1 MREVILDTETTG
13 LDPKLGH
20 RLVEI
25 GAVELVNHTPTGV
38 NYQTYLN
45 PERDVDPGA
54 QEIHGLT
61 NEFLKQ
67 HPTFG
72 DISAEFIDFLS
83 NSTLVIHNAPFDLAF
98 INMELNRLG
107 EPLISSEKVIDTLVL
122 ARKKFPGAQANLDAL
137 CRRFAIENRHRE
149 LHGALVDAAL
159 LADVYIELIGGKEP
173 TLGLSAKKTNS
184 TLAEERTRVY
194 QKPRSFPVSEEELE
208 LHRAFVKTLINPI
221 WDKT

>member
-1 MREVILDTETTG
+1 MREIILDTETTG
-13 LDPKLGH
+13 LDPKMGH

-25 GAVELVNHTPTGV
+25 GAVELINHTPTGV
-38 NYQTYLN
+38 NYQTYIN

-107 EPLISSEKVIDTLVL
+107 EPSISSERVIDTLVL

-173 TLGLSAKKTNS
+173 TLGLSAKKTN
-184 TLAEERTRVY
+184 TVAEDTIRVY
-194 QKPRSFPVSEEELE
+194 QKPRSFPVTEKELE

>member
-1 MREVILDTETTG
+1 MREIILDTETTG
-13 LDPKLGH
+13 LDPKMGH

-25 GAVELVNHTPTGV
+25 GAVELINHTPTGV
-38 NYQTYLN
+38 NYQTYIN

-67 HPTFG
+67 HPTFS

-98 INMELNRLG
+98 INMELDRLG
-107 EPLISSEKVIDTLVL
+107 EPSISSERVIDTLVL

-173 TLGLSAKKTNS
+173 TLGLSAKKTN
-184 TLAEERTRVY
+184 TVAEDTKRVY
-194 QKPRSFPVSEEELE
+194 QKPRSFPVTEEELE
-208 LHRAFVKTLINPI
+208 LHRAFVKTLTNPI

>member
-1 MREVILDTETTG
+1 MSETESAQQPLDDGEDERGPILD
-13 LDPKLGH
+13 
-20 RLVEI
+20 
-25 GAVELVNHTPTGV
+25 
-38 NYQTYLN
+38 QTYIN

-67 HPTFG
+67 HPAFG
-72 DISAEFIDFLS
+72 DISTEFMNFLS
-83 NSTLVIHNAPFDLAF
+83 DSTLIIHNAPFDLAF
-98 INMELNRLG
+98 INMELSRLG
-107 EPLISSEKVIDTLVL
+107 VAPISSERVIDTLVL

-173 TLGLSAKKTNS
+173 TLSLSAKKSKTV
-184 TLAEERTRVY
+184 AEDIARVY
-194 QKPRSFPVSEEELE
+194 QNPRSFPVSEEELE
-208 LHRAFVKTLINPI
+208 LHRAFVETLKNPI

>member
-1 MREVILDTETTG
+1 MREIILDTETTG
-13 LDPKLGH
+13 LDPKMGH

-25 GAVELVNHTPTGV
+25 GAIELVNHTPTGV
-38 NYQTYLN
+38 NYQTYIN

-61 NEFLKQ
+61 NEFLEQ
-67 HPTFG
+67 HPAFG
-72 DISAEFIDFLS
+72 DISTEFMNFLS
-83 NSTLVIHNAPFDLAF
+83 DSTLIIHNAPFDLAF
-98 INMELNRLG
+98 INMELSRLG
-107 EPLISSEKVIDTLVL
+107 VAPISSERVIDTLVL

-173 TLGLSAKKTNS
+173 TLGLSAKKSKTV
-184 TLAEERTRVY
+184 AEDIARVY
-194 QKPRSFPVSEEELE
+194 QNPRSFPVSEEELE
-208 LHRAFVKTLINPI
+208 LHRAFIETLKNPI

>member
-1 MREVILDTETTG
+1 MREIILDTETTG
-13 LDPKLGH
+13 LDPKMGH

-25 GAVELVNHTPTGV
+25 GAVELINHTPTGV
-38 NYQTYLN
+38 NYQTYIN

-72 DISAEFIDFLS
+72 DVSAEFMDFLS
-83 NSTLVIHNAPFDLAF
+83 DSTLVIHNAPFDLAF

-107 EPLISSEKVIDTLVL
+107 EPSISSERVIDTLVL

-173 TLGLSAKKTNS
+173 TLGLSAKKTN
-184 TLAEERTRVY
+184 TVAEDTTRVY
-194 QKPRSFPVSEEELE
+194 QKPRSFPVTEEELE

>member
-1 MREVILDTETTG
+1 MREIILDTETTG
-13 LDPKLGH
+13 LDPKMGH

-25 GAVELVNHTPTGV
+25 GAVELINHTPTGV
-38 NYQTYLN
+38 NYQTYIN

-107 EPLISSEKVIDTLVL
+107 EPSIISERVIDSLVL

-173 TLGLSAKKTNS
+173 TLGLSARKSKAVTED
-184 TLAEERTRVY
+184 TARVY
-194 QKPRSFPVSEEELE
+194 QNPRSFPVSEEELE
-208 LHRAFVKTLINPI
+208 LHRAFVKTLKNPI

>member
-1 MREVILDTETTG
+1 MREIVLDTETTG
-13 LDPKLGH
+13 LDPKMGH

-25 GAVELVNHTPTGV
+25 GAVELINHTPTGV
-38 NYQTYLN
+38 NYQTYIN

-61 NEFLKQ
+61 NEFLQQ
-67 HPTFG
+67 HPAFE
-72 DISAEFIDFLS
+72 DISAEFINFLS
-83 NSTLVIHNAPFDLAF
+83 DSTLIIHNAPFDLAF
-98 INMELNRLG
+98 INMELSRL
-107 EPLISSEKVIDTLVL
+107 EVTPISSERVIDTLVL

-173 TLGLSAKKTNS
+173 TLGLSAKKS
-184 TLAEERTRVY
+184 KPVAEDVARVY
-194 QKPRSFPVSEEELE
+194 QNPRSFPVSEEELE
-208 LHRAFVKTLINPI
+208 LHRAFVETLKNPI
-221 WDKT
+221 WEKA

>member
-1 MREVILDTETTG
+1 MREIILDTETTG
-13 LDPKLGH
+13 LDPKMGH

-25 GAVELVNHTPTGV
+25 GAVELINHTPTGA
-38 NYQTYLN
+38 NYQTYIN

-67 HPTFG
+67 HPTFD

-107 EPLISSEKVIDTLVL
+107 EPSISSERVIDTLVL

-173 TLGLSAKKTNS
+173 TLGLSAKKTNAVDED
-184 TLAEERTRVY
+184 TTRVY
-194 QKPRSFPVSEEELE
+194 QKPRSFPVTEEELE

>member
-1 MREVILDTETTG
+1 MREIILDTETTG
-13 LDPKLGH
+13 LDPKMGH

-25 GAVELVNHTPTGV
+25 GAVELINHTPTGV
-38 NYQTYLN
+38 NYQTYIN

-67 HPTFG
+67 HPAFG
-72 DISAEFIDFLS
+72 DISAEFVNFLS
-83 NSTLVIHNAPFDLAF
+83 DSTLIIHNAPFDLAF
-98 INMELNRLG
+98 INMELSRLG
-107 EPLISSEKVIDTLVL
+107 AAPISSERVIDTLVL
-122 ARKKFPGAQANLDAL
+122 ARKKFPGAQASLDAL

-173 TLGLSAKKTNS
+173 TLGLSAEKSKTV
-184 TLAEERTRVY
+184 AEDIARVY
-194 QKPRSFPVSEEELE
+194 QNPRSFPVSEEELE
-208 LHRAFVKTLINPI
+208 LHRAFVETLKNPI

>member
-1 MREVILDTETTG
+1 MREIILDTETTG
-13 LDPKLGH
+13 LDPKMGH

-25 GAVELVNHTPTGV
+25 GAVELINHTPTGV
-38 NYQTYLN
+38 NYQTYIN
-45 PERDVDPGA
+45 PGRDVDPGA

-61 NEFLKQ
+61 NGFLKQ
-67 HPTFG
+67 QPAFEDVCT
-72 DISAEFIDFLS
+72 EFMNFLS
-83 NSTLVIHNAPFDLAF
+83 DSTLIIHNAPFDLAF

-107 EPLISSEKVIDTLVL
+107 EPSISSERVIDTLVL
-122 ARKKFPGAQANLDAL
+122 ARRKFPGAQANLDAL

-173 TLGLSAKKTNS
+173 TLGLSAKKTN
-184 TLAEERTRVY
+184 TVAENTTRVY
-194 QKPRSFPVSEEELE
+194 QKPRSFPVTEEELE

>member
-1 MREVILDTETTG
+1 MREIILDTETTG
-13 LDPKLGH
+13 LDPKMGH

-25 GAVELVNHTPTGV
+25 GAVELINHTPTGV
-38 NYQTYLN
+38 NYQTYIN

-67 HPTFG
+67 HPKFG

-107 EPLISSEKVIDTLVL
+107 EPSISSERVIDTLVL

-173 TLGLSAKKTNS
+173 TLGLSAKKTN
-184 TLAEERTRVY
+184 TVAEDTTRVY
-194 QKPRSFPVSEEELE
+194 QKPRSFPVTEEELE

>member
-1 MREVILDTETTG
+1 MREIILDTETTG
-13 LDPKLGH
+13 LDPKMGH

-25 GAVELVNHTPTGV
+25 GAVELINHTPTGV
-38 NYQTYLN
+38 NYQTYIN
-45 PERDVDPGA
+45 PKRDVDPGA

-67 HPTFG
+67 HPAFE
-72 DISAEFIDFLS
+72 DIFAEFINFLS
-83 NSTLVIHNAPFDLAF
+83 DSTLIIHNAPFDLAF
-98 INMELNRLG
+98 INMELSRLG
-107 EPLISSEKVIDTLVL
+107 VAPISSERVIDTLVL

-173 TLGLSAKKTNS
+173 TLGLSAKKS
-184 TLAEERTRVY
+184 KPVAEDVARVY
-194 QKPRSFPVSEEELE
+194 QNPRSFPVSEEELE
-208 LHRAFVKTLINPI
+208 LHRAFVKTLKNPI

>member
-13 LDPKLGH
+13 LDPKTGH

-25 GAVELVNHTPTGV
+25 GAVELINHTPTGV
-38 NYQTYLN
+38 NYQTYIN
-45 PERDVDPGA
+45 PERDVDAGA

-67 HPTFG
+67 HPIFA
-72 DISAEFIDFLS
+72 DISVEFMNFLS
-83 NSTLVIHNAPFDLAF
+83 DSALVIHNAPFDLAF
-98 INMELNRLG
+98 INMELSRLG
-107 EPLISSEKVIDTLVL
+107 MAPISSERVTDTLVL

-173 TLGLSAKKTNS
+173 TLSLSAKKAKMV
-184 TLAEERTRVY
+184 AENTTRVY
-194 QKPRSFPVSEEELE
+194 QRPRSLPVSEEELK
-208 LHRAFVKTLINPI
+208 LHEAFVKTLIDPVWN
-221 WDKT
+221 KT

>member
-1 MREVILDTETTG
+1 MREIILDTETTG
-13 LDPKLGH
+13 LDPKMGH

-25 GAVELVNHTPTGV
+25 GAVELINHTPTGV
-38 NYQTYLN
+38 NYQTYIN

-61 NEFLKQ
+61 KEFLKQ

-72 DISAEFIDFLS
+72 DISAEFIEFLS

-107 EPLISSEKVIDTLVL
+107 EPSISSERVIDTLVL

-159 LADVYIELIGGKEP
+159 LADVYIGLIGGKEP
-173 TLGLSAKKTNS
+173 TLGLSAKKTN
-184 TLAEERTRVY
+184 TVAEDTTRVY
-194 QKPRSFPVSEEELE
+194 QKPRSFPVTEEELE

>member
-1 MREVILDTETTG
+1 MREIILDTETTG
-13 LDPKLGH
+13 LDPNMGH

-25 GAVELVNHTPTGV
+25 GAVELINHTPTGV
-38 NYQTYLN
+38 NYQTYIN

-67 HPTFG
+67 HPAFE
-72 DISAEFIDFLS
+72 DISTEFMNFLS
-83 NSTLVIHNAPFDLAF
+83 DSTLIIHNAPFDLAF
-98 INMELNRLG
+98 INMELRRLG
-107 EPLISSEKVIDTLVL
+107 VAPISSERVIDTLVL

-173 TLGLSAKKTNS
+173 TLSLSAKKS
-184 TLAEERTRVY
+184 KAVAEDTARVY
-194 QKPRSFPVSEEELE
+194 QNPRSFPVSEEELE
-208 LHRAFVKTLINPI
+208 LHRAFVKTLKNPI

>member
-13 LDPKLGH
+13 LDPKTGH

-25 GAVELVNHTPTGV
+25 GAVELINHTPTGV
-38 NYQTYLN
+38 NYQTYIN
-45 PERDVDPGA
+45 PERDVDAGA

-67 HPTFG
+67 HPTFA
-72 DISAEFIDFLS
+72 DISVEFMNFLS
-83 NSTLVIHNAPFDLAF
+83 DSTLVIHNAPFDLAF
-98 INMELNRLG
+98 INMELSRLG
-107 EPLISSEKVIDTLVL
+107 MAPVCSERVIDTLVL

-137 CRRFAIENRHRE
+137 CRRFGIENRHRE

-173 TLGLSAKKTNS
+173 TLGLSAKEAKMVVENT
-184 TLAEERTRVY
+184 TRVY
-194 QKPRSFPVSEEELE
+194 QRPRSFPISKEELK
-208 LHRAFVKTLINPI
+208 LHRAFVKTLVDPI
-221 WDKT
+221 WNKI

>member
-13 LDPKLGH
+13 LDPKTGH

-25 GAVELVNHTPTGV
+25 GAVELINHTPTGV
-38 NYQTYLN
+38 TYQTYIN
-45 PERDVDPGA
+45 PERDVDAGA

-67 HPTFG
+67 HPTFA
-72 DISAEFIDFLS
+72 DISVEFMNFLS
-83 NSTLVIHNAPFDLAF
+83 DSTLVIHNAPFDLAF
-98 INMELNRLG
+98 INMELSRLG
-107 EPLISSEKVIDTLVL
+107 MAPVCSERVIDTLVL

-137 CRRFAIENRHRE
+137 CRRFGIENRHRE

-173 TLGLSAKKTNS
+173 TLSLSTKKAKMV
-184 TLAEERTRVY
+184 AENTTRVY
-194 QKPRSFPVSEEELE
+194 HRPRSFPVSEEELK
-208 LHRAFVKTLINPI
+208 LHRAFVNTLVDPI
-221 WDKT
+221 WNKT

>member
-1 MREVILDTETTG
+1 MREIILDTETTG
-13 LDPKLGH
+13 LDPKMGH

-25 GAVELVNHTPTGV
+25 GAVELINHTPTGV
-38 NYQTYLN
+38 NYQTYIN

-107 EPLISSEKVIDTLVL
+107 EPSISSERVIDTLVL
-122 ARKKFPGAQANLDAL
+122 ARKKFPGAQASLDAL

-159 LADVYIELIGGKEP
+159 LAEVYIELIGGKEP
-173 TLGLSAKKTNS
+173 TLGLSAKKTN
-184 TLAEERTRVY
+184 TVAEDTTRVY
-194 QKPRSFPVSEEELE
+194 QKPRSFPVTEEELE

>member
-1 MREVILDTETTG
+1 MREIVLDTETTG
-13 LDPKLGH
+13 LDPKMGH

-25 GAVELVNHTPTGV
+25 GAIELINHTPTGV
-38 NYQTYLN
+38 NYQTYIN

-67 HPTFG
+67 HPAFG
-72 DISAEFIDFLS
+72 DISTEFINFLS
-83 NSTLVIHNAPFDLAF
+83 DSTLIIHNAPFDLAF
-98 INMELNRLG
+98 INMELSRLG
-107 EPLISSEKVIDTLVL
+107 VAPISSERVIDTLVL

-173 TLGLSAKKTNS
+173 TLGLSAKKSKMVADDT
-184 TLAEERTRVY
+184 ARVY
-194 QKPRSFPVSEEELE
+194 QNPRSFPVSEEELE
-208 LHRAFVKTLINPI
+208 LHRAFVETLKNPI

>member
-1 MREVILDTETTG
+1 MREIVLDTETTG
-13 LDPKLGH
+13 LDPKMGH

-25 GAVELVNHTPTGV
+25 GAVELINHTPTGV
-38 NYQTYLN
+38 NYQTYIN

-54 QEIHGLT
+54 QGIHGLT

-67 HPTFG
+67 HPAFG
-72 DISAEFIDFLS
+72 DISAEFMSFLS
-83 NSTLVIHNAPFDLAF
+83 DSTLIIHNAPFDLAF

-107 EPLISSEKVIDTLVL
+107 VAPISSERVIDTLVL

-173 TLGLSAKKTNS
+173 TLGLSAKKSKMVADDT
-184 TLAEERTRVY
+184 ARVY
-194 QKPRSFPVSEEELE
+194 QNPRSFPVSEEELE
-208 LHRAFVKTLINPI
+208 LHRAFVETLKNPI
-221 WDKT
+221 WEKA

>member
-13 LDPKLGH
+13 LDPKTGH

-25 GAVELVNHTPTGV
+25 GAVELINHTPTGV
-38 NYQTYLN
+38 KYQTYIN
-45 PERDVDPGA
+45 PERTVDAGA

-67 HPTFG
+67 HPTFA
-72 DISAEFIDFLS
+72 DISVEFMNFLS
-83 NSTLVIHNAPFDLAF
+83 DSTLVIHNAPFDLTF
-98 INMELNRLG
+98 INMELSRLG
-107 EPLISSEKVIDTLVL
+107 MASICSERVIDTLVL

-173 TLGLSAKKTNS
+173 TLGLSAQKAKIV
-184 TLAEERTRVY
+184 AENMTRIY
-194 QKPRSFPVSEEELE
+194 RRPRSFRVSKEELK
-208 LHRAFVKTLINPI
+208 LHRAFVKTLVDPI
-221 WDKT
+221 WNKT

>member
-1 MREVILDTETTG
+1 MREIILDTETTG
-13 LDPKLGH
+13 LDPKMGH

-25 GAVELVNHTPTGV
+25 GAVELINHTPTGV
-38 NYQTYLN
+38 NYQTYIN

-72 DISAEFIDFLS
+72 DVSAEFMDFLS
-83 NSTLVIHNAPFDLAF
+83 DSTLVIHNAPFDLAF

-107 EPLISSEKVIDTLVL
+107 EPSISSERVIDTLVL

-173 TLGLSAKKTNS
+173 TLGLSAKKTN
-184 TLAEERTRVY
+184 TVAEDTTRVY
-194 QKPRSFPVSEEELE
+194 HKPRSFPVTEEELE

>member
-13 LDPKLGH
+13 LDPKTGH

-25 GAVELVNHTPTGV
+25 GAVELINHTPTGV
-38 NYQTYLN
+38 NYQTYIN

-107 EPLISSEKVIDTLVL
+107 EPSISSERVIDTLVL

-173 TLGLSAKKTNS
+173 TLGLSAKKTN
-184 TLAEERTRVY
+184 TVAEDTTRVY
-194 QKPRSFPVSEEELE
+194 QKPRSFPVTEEELE

>member
-1 MREVILDTETTG
+1 MREIILDTETTG
-13 LDPKLGH
+13 LDPKMGH

-25 GAVELVNHTPTGV
+25 GAVELINHTPTGV
-38 NYQTYLN
+38 NYQTYIN

-107 EPLISSEKVIDTLVL
+107 EPSISSERVIDTLVL
-122 ARKKFPGAQANLDAL
+122 ARRKFPGAQANLDAL

-173 TLGLSAKKTNS
+173 TLGLSAKKTN
-184 TLAEERTRVY
+184 TVAEDTTRVY
-194 QKPRSFPVSEEELE
+194 QKPRSFPVTEEELE

>member
-1 MREVILDTETTG
+1 MREIILDTETTG
-13 LDPKLGH
+13 LDPKMGH

-25 GAVELVNHTPTGV
+25 GAVELINHTPTGV
-38 NYQTYLN
+38 NYQTYIN

-72 DISAEFIDFLS
+72 EISAEFIDFLS

-98 INMELNRLG
+98 INMELDRLG
-107 EPLISSEKVIDTLVL
+107 EPSISSERVIDTLVL

-173 TLGLSAKKTNS
+173 TLGLSAKKTN
-184 TLAEERTRVY
+184 TVAEDTTRVY
-194 QKPRSFPVSEEELE
+194 QKPRSFPVTEEELE

>member
-13 LDPKLGH
+13 LDPKTGH

-25 GAVELVNHTPTGV
+25 GAVELINHTPTGV
-38 NYQTYLN
+38 NYQTYIN
-45 PERDVDPGA
+45 PERDVDAGA

-61 NEFLKQ
+61 NEFLEQ
-67 HPTFG
+67 HPTFA
-72 DISAEFIDFLS
+72 DISVEFMSFLS
-83 NSTLVIHNAPFDLAF
+83 DSTLVIHNAPFDLAF
-98 INMELNRLG
+98 INMELDRLG
-107 EPLISSEKVIDTLVL
+107 EPSISSERVIDTLVL

-173 TLGLSAKKTNS
+173 TLGLSAKKTN
-184 TLAEERTRVY
+184 TVAEDTTRVY
-194 QKPRSFPVSEEELE
+194 QKPRSFPVTEKEWE

>member
-38 NYQTYLN
+38 NYQTYIN

-173 TLGLSAKKTNS
+173 TLGLSAKKTNNI
-184 TLAEERTRVY
+184 LAEERTRVY

>member
-1 MREVILDTETTG
+1 MREIILDTETTG
-13 LDPKLGH
+13 LDPKMGH
-20 RLVEI
+20 RIVEI
-25 GAVELVNHTPTGV
+25 GAVELINHTPTGV
-38 NYQTYLN
+38 NYQTYIN

-107 EPLISSEKVIDTLVL
+107 EPSISSERVIDTLVL

-173 TLGLSAKKTNS
+173 TLGLSAKKTN
-184 TLAEERTRVY
+184 TVAEDTTRVY
-194 QKPRSFPVSEEELE
+194 QKPRSFPVTEEELE
-208 LHRAFVKTLINPI
+208 LHRAFVQTLINPI

>member
-1 MREVILDTETTG
+1 MREIILDTETTG
-13 LDPKLGH
+13 LDPKMGH

-25 GAVELVNHTPTGV
+25 GAVELINHTPTGV
-38 NYQTYLN
+38 NYQTYIN

-72 DISAEFIDFLS
+72 DISAEFLDFLS

-107 EPLISSEKVIDTLVL
+107 EPSISSERVIDTLVL

-173 TLGLSAKKTNS
+173 TLGLSAKKTN
-184 TLAEERTRVY
+184 TVAEDTTRVY
-194 QKPRSFPVSEEELE
+194 QKPRSFPVTEEELE

>member
-1 MREVILDTETTG
+1 MREIILDTETTG
-13 LDPKLGH
+13 LDPKMGH

-25 GAVELVNHTPTGV
+25 GAVELINHTPTGV
-38 NYQTYLN
+38 NYQTYIN

-54 QEIHGLT
+54 QGIHGLT

-67 HPTFG
+67 HPAFG
-72 DISAEFIDFLS
+72 DISAEFMSFLS
-83 NSTLVIHNAPFDLAF
+83 DSTLIIHNAPFDLAF
-98 INMELNRLG
+98 INMELSRL
-107 EPLISSEKVIDTLVL
+107 EVTPISSERVIDTLVL

-173 TLGLSAKKTNS
+173 TLGLSAKKSKMVADDT
-184 TLAEERTRVY
+184 ARVY
-194 QKPRSFPVSEEELE
+194 QNPRSFPVSEEELE
-208 LHRAFVKTLINPI
+208 LHRAFVETLKNPI
-221 WDKT
+221 WEKA

>member
-1 MREVILDTETTG
+1 MREIILDTETTG
-13 LDPKLGH
+13 LDPKMGH

-25 GAVELVNHTPTGV
+25 GAVELINHTPTGV
-38 NYQTYLN
+38 NYQAYIN

-72 DISAEFIDFLS
+72 EISAEFIDFLS

-107 EPLISSEKVIDTLVL
+107 EPSIISERVIDTLVL
-122 ARKKFPGAQANLDAL
+122 ARKKFPGAQANPDAL

-173 TLGLSAKKTNS
+173 TLGLSAKKTN
-184 TLAEERTRVY
+184 TVAEDTTRVY
-194 QKPRSFPVSEEELE
+194 QKPRSFPVTEKELE